1 MTVVEE
7 SDPVTIVRFFS
18 RRFVG
23 ALSVL
28 FLVTCG
34 SPDSRPVLVD
44 FSKQAVFDHSTV
56 DSTPTLRILVAA
68 MTSPRETFVYY
79 EELASYLAKN
89 MGRSVRLIQRKTYQE
104 ANEMI
109 GDQEV
114 DLAFV
119 CSGAFVEGAARHN
132 MELLVVPLINNEPFY
147 EANIIVHRDSP
158 FQKFTD
164 LRGKSFAYTDPLSN
178 TGYYFVKE
186 RLRLM
191 QTSDREFFGKTLFSY
206 GHDHSIQMVSKQLVE
221 GATVDGLIL
230 DYLRKRYPDRVR
242 YIRIIERS
250 QKYGIPPVVVPS
262 SMDRRMR
269 EGLERV
275 FVTMHT
281 DTLGKEILAKLG
293 IDRFERGDIR
303 NYRKIAVP

>member
-1 MTVVEE
+1 
-7 SDPVTIVRFFS
+7 
-18 RRFVG
+18 
-23 ALSVL
+23 VL
-28 FLVTCG
+28 I
-34 SPDSRPVLVD
+34 D
-44 FSKQAVFDHSTV
+44 FSKQAVSEHSTT
-56 DSTPTLRILVAA
+56 DSISTLRIIIGA
-68 MTSPRETFVYY
+68 MTSPRETFVHY
-79 EELASYLAKN
+79 EALATFLGKK

-104 ANEMI
+104 TNEAI
-109 GDQEV
+109 GRKEV

-147 EANIIVHRDSP
+147 EANVIVHRDSP

-164 LRGKSFAYTDPLSN
+164 LRGKNFAYTDPLSN

-191 QTSDREFFGKTLFSY
+191 QTTDREFFGKTLFSY

-221 GATVDGLIL
+221 GATVDGSIL
-230 DYLRKRYPDRVR
+230 EYLRRRYPDRVR

-262 SMDRRMR
+262 SLDGRMR
-269 EGLERV
+269 EDLEHL
-275 FVTMHT
+275 FLTIHT
-281 DTLGKEILAKLG
+281 DSVGKEILAKLG

-303 NYRKIAVP
+303 NYRKIVVP